1 MNIKDFAARYGVEAR
16 QNGCGDLII
25 PGWQY
30 VTSRRCPEYA
40 CHIFD
45 NGNGRFGIYLSF
57 DTATEWAAAKK
68 RLQAAGFVLRQDAH
82 AEGTLLFDPADLQQV
97 RLALKTCLIRQTVEK
112 DPGFTSV
119 FEGPKPQSRVEIPA

>member
-16 QNGCGDLII
+16 KDGCGDLVI

-45 NGNGRFGIYLSF
+45 NGDGLVLQKWLSQLS
-57 DTATEWAAAKK
+57 TAS
-68 RLQAAGFVLRQDAH
+68 
-82 AEGTLLFDPADLQQV
+82 PS
-97 RLALKTCLIRQTVEK
+97 
-112 DPGFTSV
+112 PG
-119 FEGPKPQSRVEIPA
+119 P